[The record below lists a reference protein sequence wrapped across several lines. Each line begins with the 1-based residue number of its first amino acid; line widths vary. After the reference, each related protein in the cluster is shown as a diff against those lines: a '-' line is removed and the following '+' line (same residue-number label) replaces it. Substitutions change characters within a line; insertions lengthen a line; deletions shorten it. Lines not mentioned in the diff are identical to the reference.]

1 MPHPTTPSRK
11 RRSPAQWAELFAR
24 FEHSALSVAAFC
36 ARESISVANFYRQR
50 ELQKVAACAKPS
62 SECAPDAAGFLD
74 LGPLTTTGA
83 PERARLELK
92 IDLGEGLILH
102 LVRG

>member
-1 MPHPTTPSRK
+1 MPHTTLTARK
-11 RRSPAQWAELFAR
+11 HRSPAQWAELFAR
-24 FEHSALSVAAFC
+24 FEQSSLTVSAFC

-50 ELQKVAACAKPS
+50 GLLGACAPAKRLVPREPS
-62 SECAPDAAGFLD
+62 KFVD
-74 LGPLTTTGA
+74 LGAINGGVG
-83 PERARLELK
+83 ERSRLELK

>member
-1 MPHPTTPSRK
+1 MPHSMSSSRK
-11 RRSPAQWAELFAR
+11 RRSPAQWAELFLR
-24 FEHSALSVAAFC
+24 FEQSALSVSAFC

-50 ELQKVAACAKPS
+50 GLLGVAAYNKPRTAR
-62 SECAPDAAGFLD
+62 EQPEFVD
-74 LGPLTTTGA
+74 LGAIATGGV
-83 PERARLELK
+83 ERSRLELK